1 MTTTDP
7 TPPPYSPGLRTA
19 LVLTGTGTAG
29 AYHAGVLRAVQ
40 EAGVK
45 IDIVAGRGIGAA
57 GAIFAAI
64 DAGDQLWEG
73 ADGWPAPKV
82 AGFYRWRW
90 TLRLAALALALALGA
105 LFVPLAVLL
114 GGLLLFPVAF
124 LFQLFGLEAG
134 SWLPV
139 QYAWLVGALFEPA
152 ALPFYLPRFVTIML
166 LLLLAVLGGGAVA
179 AWLRPKLRRRT
190 RGGLWWELLGNPLDP
205 AYAARSLIRKLWRVV
220 YGTGSA
226 AKPDAVELGARYAQL
241 LGDNLGQPG
250 FRELVLLVHDLD
262 ARRDFVSA
270 LLAEPYRR
278 PFFLRRA
285 GDKGGGRHLETLD
298 LAAAGRHR
306 LVDLL
311 RASLSLS
318 GLTEPHLT
326 RLPVE
331 SAWQGEVH
339 RLCDRPEST
348 VRLLE
353 EVASAGAEQV
363 ILVTACAPP
372 SEPGRLTSRRRD
384 PLGRIGESL
393 AAAESASMRDA
404 AASGGGLFQA
414 VFEIRPDHNPL
425 GPFDFRGV
433 YAEHTDRRHLVA
445 ELVSRGHEDAF
456 SQFVNSVVGASG
468 EWIES
473 RQDPPQIGDG

>member
-1 MTTTDP
+1 MSEEQP
-7 TPPPYSPGLRTA
+7 SPSPYSPGLRTA

-29 AYHAGVLRAVQ
+29 AYHAGVLRAVH

-57 GAIFAAI
+57 NAIFSAI
-64 DAGDQLWEG
+64 DAGDQLWEDD
-73 ADGWPAPKV
+73 DGWTAEGV
-82 AGFYRWRW
+82 SRFYRWRW
-90 TLRLAALALALALGA
+90 TVRLAALALGLALGA
-105 LFVPLAVLL
+105 FLVPLAVLL

-134 SWLPV
+134 NWLPV
-139 QYAWLVGALFEPA
+139 QYAWLVGALFEPN
-152 ALPFYLPRFVTIML
+152 ALPIYLPRFVTVML

-179 AWLRPKLRRRT
+179 ARLRTRLRRRA
-190 RGGLWWELLGNPLDP
+190 RGGLWWELLGNPLEP
-205 AYAARSLIRKLWRVV
+205 GHAAQALTRKLWRVV
-220 YGTGSA
+220 CGTGA
-226 AKPDAVELGARYAQL
+226 GARPDAPELSARYAQL
-241 LGDNLGQPG
+241 LGDNVGQPG

-262 ARRDFVSA
+262 GRRDFASA

-278 PFFLRRA
+278 PFFLRRV
-285 GDKGGGRHLETLD
+285 GDDGRGRHLETLD
-298 LAAAGRHR
+298 LAGAGRHQ
-306 LVDLL
+306 LVDMLL
-311 RASLSLS
+311 ASLRPPA
-318 GLTEPHLT
+318 LTETHLT
-326 RLPVE
+326 RLPLE
-331 SAWQGEVH
+331 SAWQGETH

-363 ILVTACAPP
+363 ILVSACAPP
-372 SEPGRLTSRRRD
+372 PGPGRLSSGRRD

-393 AAAESASMRDA
+393 AAIECASLRDA
-404 AASGGGLFQA
+404 QASCGGLFQA

-433 YAEHTDRRHLVA
+433 YDEHTDRGHVVA
-445 ELVSRGHEDAF
+445 ELVSRGYEDAF

-473 RQDPPQIGDG
+473 E